1 MKATF
6 SQRLIKLADLNHH
19 QTFFAGNIVTFES
32 KVIAAG
38 HSTLT
43 VFTKAKGASC
53 WTTGS
58 NGIPWGWEV
67 NEY

>member
-19 QTFFAGNIVTFES
+19 QTFFAGDIV
-32 KVIAAG
+32 
-38 HSTLT
+38 TLT
-43 VFTKAKGASC
+43 VYTKAKGASC